1 MKSRK
6 KAILIGLTLAA
17 VLIVNLAVNLLPYR
31 PMHPEVSGTGVYE
44 LSDDTRRMLS
54 AIGRDA
60 EIIYYA
66 NSPDSDL
73 RSFLACFANA
83 HVTVKVEK
91 PASDAADQTV
101 LLRSGDRTRT
111 VGLTELY
118 YYTSTTTGE
127 ILSLAEYA
135 QISAY
140 LSRLDSG
147 SESYQMLLYYYGP
160 DVMQSCFMGDA
171 VIGAALRNLT
181 SGRGYETVYVLTGD
195 AGSGADWYVS
205 LRLEQ
210 YGYLP
215 QSVNS
220 LSAVPAGAT
229 VWLTPAKDL
238 SEAETATLRS
248 FLSDGGRLFLTTDY
262 RNTKLP
268 SLAAVLADYGLSTSP
283 EQNLVADVVTSSS
296 GSTTSPVFPAVKS
309 EHAINAATG
318 AGMTAYRAHQITVS
332 AVEGVN
338 NSGLLK
344 TSGSGSY
351 TEKNGDGEPKS
362 ETGTTFYFAASAVK
376 GESRVVWIGMPFG
389 AADDSYSGGA
399 NSAYAAA
406 CLSWLGGNDGADLPQ
421 PVGRARVIPSALLNA
436 KVSVFTVWIVIFVVL
451 IPLAL
456 LALALVLRYIR
467 NRRTEPG
474 A

>member
-1 MKSRK
+1 MQNRK
-6 KAILIGLTLAA
+6 KAILIGLPLAL

-31 PMHPEVSGTGVYE
+31 PMHPDVSGNGIYA

-83 HVTVKVEK
+83 HVSVKVEK
-91 PASDAADQTV
+91 PVSDAADQTV

-118 YYTSTTTGE
+118 YYTSATTGE
-127 ILSLAEYA
+127 ILSLVEYA

-140 LSRLDSG
+140 LSQLDSG
-147 SESYQMLLYYYGP
+147 SDSYQMLLYYYGP

-181 SGRGYETVYVLTGD
+181 SERGYESVYVLTGD

-215 QSVNS
+215 QTADS

-238 SEAETATLRS
+238 SEAETSALRS

-262 RNTKLP
+262 QNTNLP
-268 SLAAVLADYGLSTSP
+268 NLAAVLADYGLSTSP
-283 EQNLVADVVTSSS
+283 EQNLVADAVTSSS
-296 GSTTSPVFPAVKS
+296 GSTTSPAFPAVKS
-309 EHAINAATG
+309 EHAINAAAG

-332 AVEGVN
+332 AVDGVN

-344 TSGSGSY
+344 TSGSGTY

-362 ETGTTFYFAASAVK
+362 ETGTFYFAASAVK
-376 GESRVVWIGMPFG
+376 GESRVVWIGMPFS
-389 AADDSYSGGA
+389 AAADSYSEGG

-421 PVGRARVIPSALLNA
+421 PMGSARVIPSALLNVR
-436 KVSVFTVWIVIFVVL
+436 VSAFTVWIVIFVVL

-456 LALALVLRYIR
+456 LAVALVLRYVR
-467 NRRTEPG
+467 NKRTEPG
-474 A
+474 N

>member
-1 MKSRK
+1 MQNRK
-6 KAILIGLTLAA
+6 KAILIGLTLAL

-31 PMHPEVSGTGVYE
+31 PMHPDVSGNGVYA
-44 LSDDTRRMLS
+44 LSEDTRRMLS
-54 AIGRDA
+54 AVGRDA

-91 PASDAADQTV
+91 PVSDAADQTI

-118 YYTSTTTGE
+118 YYTSATTGE
-127 ILSLAEYA
+127 ILSLVEYA

-140 LSRLDSG
+140 LSQLDSG
-147 SESYQMLLYYYGP
+147 SDSYQMLLYYYGP

-181 SGRGYETVYVLTGD
+181 SERGCEPVYVLTGD

-215 QSVNS
+215 QTADS

-238 SEAETATLRS
+238 SEAETAALRA

-262 RNTKLP
+262 RNTNLP
-268 SLAAVLADYGLSTSP
+268 NLAAVMADYGLSTSP

-318 AGMTAYRAHQITVS
+318 AKMMAYRAHQITVS
-332 AVEGVN
+332 AVDGVN
-338 NSGLLK
+338 HSGLLK
-344 TSGSGSY
+344 TSGSGTY
-351 TEKNGDGEPKS
+351 TEKNGDDEPKS
-362 ETGTTFYFAASAVK
+362 ETGTFYFAASAVK
-376 GESRVVWIGMPFG
+376 GESRVVWIGMPFS
-389 AADDSYSGGA
+389 AADDSYSEGG

-406 CLSWLGGNDGADLPQ
+406 CLSWLGGKDGADLPQ
-421 PVGRARVIPSALLNA
+421 PVGSARVIPSALLNVR
-436 KVSVFTVWIVIFVVL
+436 VSAFTVWIVIFVVL

-456 LALALVLRYIR
+456 LAVALVLRYVR
-467 NRRTEPG
+467 NKRTEQG
-474 A
+474 N

>member
-91 PASDAADQTV
+91 PANDAADQTV

-147 SESYQMLLYYYGP
+147 NDSYQMLLYYYGP

-215 QSVNS
+215 QTVNS

-229 VWLTPAKDL
+229 VWLIPAKDL

-283 EQNLVADVVTSSS
+283 EQNRVADTVTVSSKPTVS
-296 GSTTSPVFPAVKS
+296 SVFPAVKS
-309 EHAINAATG
+309 EHAINAATD
-318 AGMTAYRAHQITVS
+318 AEMMAYQAHQITVS
-332 AVEGVN
+332 SVEGVN
-338 NSGLLK
+338 NAGLLR
-344 TSGSGSY
+344 TSYSGQY
-351 TEKNGDGEPKS
+351 TEKNG
-362 ETGTTFYFAASAVK
+362 ETVKKEEGTFYFAASAVK